1 MKIAIIGYGK
11 MGKTIERLA
20 LNNNDEVVLKID
32 DTNLDQFTEE
42 NLKKADVAIEFSTPS
57 VAFDSISRCIKAG
70 VPTVSGTTGWL
81 DKFSIIEDMCKDG
94 KGAFFYASNFSV
106 GVNIF
111 FKLNEYLAK
120 IMNNFSQ
127 FAIDVDETHHVH
139 KLDAPSGTA
148 ITIAEGIIENV
159 ERKASWVKENAE
171 NDAQIA
177 IKSHRIGEHPGEH
190 VVKYDSP
197 IESIEIL
204 HSSKTR
210 EGLAMGALMAAKF
223 LIGKKGIY
231 GMDDLLKLA

>member
-1 MKIAIIGYGK
+1 

-32 DTNLDQFTEE
+32 DTNLAEFTEE

-57 VAFDSISRCIKAG
+57 VAFESISKCIKAS

-81 DKFSIIEDMCKDG
+81 DKFNVIEEMCKDG
-94 KGAFFYASNFSV
+94 KGTFFYASNFSL

-111 FKLNEYLAK
+111 FKLNQYLAK
-120 IMNNFSQ
+120 IMNNFSE
-127 FAIDVDETHHVH
+127 FAIDVDETHHIH

-148 ITIAEGIIENV
+148 ITIAEGIMNEV
-159 ERKASWVKENAE
+159 GRKTSWVKENAE
-171 NDAQIA
+171 NEAQIA

-190 VVKYDSP
+190 RVKYDSP
-197 IESIEIL
+197 IETIEIL

-223 LIGKKGIY
+223 LIGKKGVF
-231 GMDDLLKLA
+231 GMDDLLKLS